1 MILHL
6 LSCMPCDT
14 MPNFSTTEL
23 AEMNFFAKLHIGVA
37 FIIAPFVQALELSD
51 LRLPLTRTEADSF
64 TKDYDYEVL
73 SDHSIRRTW
82 RVAGRKIAIDFENKT
97 DSAIC
102 ITVTYVEPVPRKE
115 GLADAKILAGD
126 KVDAPKWKQV
136 KNEAAAKFGMKHAEA
151 LQLNDGTYLFR
162 EVTDDKKKR
171 FTRLSLYA
179 KMPKE
184 DRATLAVLDATGGK
198 TALGS
203 ATVGTAVKELYE
215 DEAARRGSGGAPA
228 VAAADEPAD
237 SVATPSVHRITALG
251 STPGARAALRRE
263 QEAAAAEAEKSV
275 APETPVVKPQPTEQK
290 KTAKP
295 LADRTLME
303 ALGLDNPGPVQF
315 GVIGGIVLLLIII
328 VISRANAAKRKAA
341 QKAKFTAVLLNNNK
355 SSAPKLKR
363 H

>member
-1 MILHL
+1 
-6 LSCMPCDT
+6 
-14 MPNFSTTEL
+14 
-23 AEMNFFAKLHIGVA
+23 MNFFAKLLFGA
-37 FIIAPFVQALELSD
+37 ALMIAPFVQALELSD

-64 TKDYDYEVL
+64 TKDYDYVVL

-82 RVAGRKIAIDFENKT
+82 RVAGRKIAIDFDNKT

-126 KVDAPKWKQV
+126 KVDKPKWNQV
-136 KNEAAAKFGMKHAEA
+136 KSEAAAKFGMKHAEA
-151 LQLNDGTYLFR
+151 LKLNDGSYLFR
-162 EVTDDKKKR
+162 EVADDKKKR

-203 ATVGTAVKELYE
+203 STVGTAVKELYE
-215 DEAARRGSGGAPA
+215 DEAARHGSGGVA
-228 VAAADEPAD
+228 VAATDA
-237 SVATPSVHRITALG
+237 ATKQEGESSALVGPRVTALG
-251 STPGARAALRRE
+251 STPGARAAQRRQQE
-263 QEAAAAEAEKSV
+263 EAAHEAAKDAPVAPPTPAAKSAEK
-275 APETPVVKPQPTEQK
+275 K
-290 KTAKP
+290 KAAKS
-295 LADRTLME
+295 LANRTLME
-303 ALGLDNPGPVQF
+303 ALGLDNPGPVQY

-328 VISRANAAKRKAA
+328 VVSRVNAAKRKAA
-341 QKAKFTAVLLNNNK
+341 QKAKFTAVLLNNKK
-355 SSAPKLKR
+355 SSAPMVKR

>member
-1 MILHL
+1 
-6 LSCMPCDT
+6 
-14 MPNFSTTEL
+14 
-23 AEMNFFAKLHIGVA
+23 MNFFAKLLFGA
-37 FIIAPFVQALELSD
+37 ALMIAPFVQALELSD

-64 TKDYDYEVL
+64 TKDYDYVVL

-82 RVAGRKIAIDFENKT
+82 RVAGRKIAIDFDNKT

-126 KVDAPKWKQV
+126 KVDKPKWNQV
-136 KNEAAAKFGMKHAEA
+136 KSEAAAKFGMKHAEA
-151 LQLNDGTYLFR
+151 LKLNDGSYLFR

-203 ATVGTAVKELYE
+203 STVGTAVKELYE
-215 DEAARRGSGGAPA
+215 DEAARHGSGGVA
-228 VAAADEPAD
+228 VAATDA
-237 SVATPSVHRITALG
+237 ATKQEGESSALVGPRVTALG
-251 STPGARAALRRE
+251 STPGARAALRRQQEEAE
-263 QEAAAAEAEKSV
+263 QEDARNTPAEPAV
-275 APETPVVKPQPTEQK
+275 
-290 KTAKP
+290 AKP
-295 LADRTLME
+295 AEEKKKAAKSLADRTLME

-315 GVIGGIVLLLIII
+315 GVIGGIVVLLIII
-328 VISRANAAKRKAA
+328 VVSRSNAAKRKAA
-341 QKAKFTAVLLNNNK
+341 QKAKFTAVLLNNRK
-355 SSAPKLKR
+355 SSAPKVKR

>member
-1 MILHL
+1 
-6 LSCMPCDT
+6 
-14 MPNFSTTEL
+14 
-23 AEMNFFAKLHIGVA
+23 MNFFAKLLMFA
-37 FIIAPFVQALELSD
+37 TLAIAPFAQALELSD
-51 LRLPLTRTEADSF
+51 LRLPLTRTDADNF
-64 TKDYDYEVL
+64 TKDYDYVVL
-73 SDHSIRRTW
+73 SDYAVRRTW
-82 RVAGRKIAIDFENKT
+82 RLNGRKIAIDFDNKT

-102 ITVTYVEPVPRKE
+102 ITVTYVEPAPRKE
-115 GLADAKILAGD
+115 GLADAKTLAGD
-126 KVDAPKWKQV
+126 KVDNPKWKQV
-136 KNEAAAKFGMKHAEA
+136 KSEAAAKFGMKNAEA

-215 DEAARRGSGGAPA
+215 DEAARHGSGGAPA
-228 VAAADEPAD
+228 VAVADESSASAD
-237 SVATPSVHRITALG
+237 TPSVHRITALG
-251 STPGARAALRRE
+251 STPGARAAQRRE
-263 QEAAAAEAEKSV
+263 QEAAAAEAEKHVASAPSPV
-275 APETPVVKPQPTEQK
+275 APQSAEQK
-290 KTAKP
+290 KSAKS
-295 LADRTLME
+295 LADRSLME
-303 ALGLDNPGPVQF
+303 ALGLDNPGPVQY